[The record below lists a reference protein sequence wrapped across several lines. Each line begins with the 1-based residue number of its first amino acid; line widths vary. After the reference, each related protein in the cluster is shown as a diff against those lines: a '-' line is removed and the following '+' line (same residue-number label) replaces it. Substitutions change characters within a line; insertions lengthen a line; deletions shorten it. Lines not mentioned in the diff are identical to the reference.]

1 MCHVLCV
8 WDALVVLFWLPS
20 LPHFWQKVI
29 TCEVEHFV
37 SLIASGRSSNLENAS
52 GSPCIMITKKKM
64 YQLDKL
70 KYQPLFCNV
79 VISERK
85 FPSSSLQ
92 WGGHRNYWYL
102 SPGEDQWGM
111 KLSMRHKRCQV
122 SLCKAGKEAIWGAVS
137 SGAVLFTLQNKP
149 VCLNMCFSLGYS
161 SSESPCL
168 SLSPFELW
176 FWTSSLCTCMGVCCF
191 LHSL

>member
-1 MCHVLCV
+1 MSKQLLQEVCQQIEINRKGTEERDRVKRLLQDIKCGPVSFALPPSFVCRNVLQRNFFCLMCHVLCV

-37 SLIASGRSSNLENAS
+37 SLIAFGRSSNLENAS
-52 GSPCIMITKKKM
+52 GSLCIMITKKKM

-92 WGGHRNYWYL
+92 WGSHRNY
-102 SPGEDQWGM
+102 
-111 KLSMRHKRCQV
+111 
-122 SLCKAGKEAIWGAVS
+122 
-137 SGAVLFTLQNKP
+137 
-149 VCLNMCFSLGYS
+149 
-161 SSESPCL
+161 
-168 SLSPFELW
+168 
-176 FWTSSLCTCMGVCCF
+176 
-191 LHSL
+191 